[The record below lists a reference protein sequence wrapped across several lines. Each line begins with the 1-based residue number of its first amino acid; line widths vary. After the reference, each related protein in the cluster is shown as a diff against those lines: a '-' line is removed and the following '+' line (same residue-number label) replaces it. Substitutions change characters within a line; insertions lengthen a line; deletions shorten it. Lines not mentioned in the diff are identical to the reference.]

1 MEDHSPRNYW
11 NRLPFSQV
19 FQRVIRFF
27 GWRLFAGLIIAIVAL
42 AFFGWLAD
50 EVFEGGTKNF
60 DDSVRAEIHGFASPS
75 LTSAM
80 KFFSLV
86 GSPLFL
92 TILGLVVVGIFIY
105 QKHKR
110 AVVLFLIG
118 MAGELLLDITLKL
131 FFKRARPEPFFGYT
145 LPSSYSFPSGHAL
158 GSICFFGIL
167 AWLITAR
174 IENKIGKTLIWL
186 TAIFLILSIGISR
199 IYLGV
204 HYPSDVLAG
213 FSTGLFWVLTVA
225 LGDFWLQNRTV
236 GEHKKG

>member
-1 MEDHSPRNYW
+1 MEDHSPQSYW

-19 FQRVIRFF
+19 FRRIIEFF
-27 GWRLFAGLIIAIVAL
+27 GWRLFAGLILAVVAL

-50 EVFEGGTKNF
+50 EVFEGDTKNF
-60 DDSVRAEIHGFASPS
+60 DASVRDYVHGFAAPA

-80 KFFSLV
+80 EFFSLV

-92 TILGLVVVGIFIY
+92 TILGLIVVGIFIY

-118 MAGELLLDITLKL
+118 MAGELLLDTLLKL
-131 FFKRARPEPFFGYT
+131 FFKRARPEAFFGYA

-158 GSICFFGIL
+158 GSLCFFGIL
-167 AWLITAR
+167 AWLVTAR
-174 IENKIGKTLIWL
+174 IKNKIGKTLIWL

-225 LGDFWLQNRTV
+225 LGDFWLN
-236 GEHKKG
+236 KKTLSSR